1 MDNNNFNQQGFNQQ
15 FQNIEPTQPVYPQ
28 QQTQTGTNQQ
38 FTQPAQTGMNQQFTQ
53 PAQQNMGQQFAQP
66 AQTEMKQQFAQS
78 FQQNMGQQFAQP
90 AQQNMGQQF
99 AQPAQSGMNQQ
110 FGGQQF
116 AQSAQQNMNRQFGG
130 QQQNMMP
137 NDVTQMQSFN
147 NQNGYNNYNAGG
159 NNGGNG
165 GGKKTGLVIG
175 IIIAAIVLIAG
186 IATAVILLNKK
197 NKEDKK
203 DSDSGKQTITTEMT
217 TTEMTTTEATTTEAT
232 TTEATTTEAT
242 TTEATTTE
250 AATTE
255 SGNNDQIPE
264 GSKYYILTDFAE
276 DGQDNSTYAEQI
288 KYLEGYKYA
297 YLIFYPDGKGYIY
310 VYSTFDDEFTYD
322 DTSVTIT
329 GERINMTSQGN
340 EIYLKDGTYTLT
352 LKEVTKEEFDSLQE
366 IPEDL

>member
-28 QQTQTGTNQQ
+28 QQTQSGTNQQ
-38 FTQPAQTGMNQQFTQ
+38 FTQPAQTGMNQQFT
-53 PAQQNMGQQFAQP
+53 
-66 AQTEMKQQFAQS
+66 
-78 FQQNMGQQFAQP
+78 QP

-116 AQSAQQNMNRQFGG
+116 AQSAQQNMNQQFGG

-203 DSDSGKQTITTEMT
+203 DSDSGKQTTTTEMT
-217 TTEMTTTEATTTEAT
+217 TTEMTTTEAT